1 VVPVTLCL
9 AALAAAASFVFP
21 WFAELDAQRALGAWH
36 RHPARS
42 FADLDGARKLN
53 PLSTRADILAGV
65 IASRVNDLPRMRLAF
80 SRALGR
86 DSHLWYAHLE
96 LGLAEAA
103 LGHRA
108 VALRELGRAARLNPS
123 EDVITEVTRQVAG
136 GRPVDRARID
146 RLFAERVRARVGP

>member
-1 VVPVTLCL
+1 
-9 AALAAAASFVFP
+9 
-21 WFAELDAQRALGAWH
+21 
-36 RHPARS
+36 
-42 FADLDGARKLN
+42 
-53 PLSTRADILAGV
+53 
-65 IASRVNDLPRMRLAF
+65 MRLAF